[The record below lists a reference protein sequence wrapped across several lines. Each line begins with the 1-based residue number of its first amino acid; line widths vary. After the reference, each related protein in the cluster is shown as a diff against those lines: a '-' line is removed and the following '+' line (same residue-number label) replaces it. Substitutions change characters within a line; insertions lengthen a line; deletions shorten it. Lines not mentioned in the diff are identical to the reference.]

1 MYVHTHFFFWYLK
14 NQIPHPDKGC
24 KDFYTTANNSF
35 YFLYVFQVTELERS
49 LVSEKPTSVL
59 INEETKVWREED
71 LCLVTIKAPDL

>member
-1 MYVHTHFFFWYLK
+1 M
-14 NQIPHPDKGC
+14 
-24 KDFYTTANNSF
+24 
-35 YFLYVFQVTELERS
+35 FLLGESDSVTELERS